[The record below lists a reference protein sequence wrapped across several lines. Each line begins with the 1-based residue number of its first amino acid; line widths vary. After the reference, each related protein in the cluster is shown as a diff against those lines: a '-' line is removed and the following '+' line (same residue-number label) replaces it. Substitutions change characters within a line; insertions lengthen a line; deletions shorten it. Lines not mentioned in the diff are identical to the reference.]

1 MIFSASELERYS
13 RQILIN
19 NIGGTGQRKLKI
31 SKVLVIGAGGLGSP
45 VLIQLASVGIG
56 TIGIIDY
63 DNVELSNLQRQF
75 IHSINTIGI
84 NKALS
89 ARKYIDHLNPEVNTK
104 IYDYKIEKDNCD
116 KIILDYD
123 IVIDASDNFKT
134 RFIVSDSCNRH
145 KKPYIMGA
153 VRSYDGQVSTFIP
166 YEENKKSVLNPE
178 LRDLYSEEN
187 IESDEMGCKEE
198 GVLGV
203 TTGLIGT
210 LMATEAIKL
219 IIGMDNILIG
229 KLLLVDL
236 LNMRFEKIK
245 YKRK

>member
-1 MIFSASELERYS
+1 M
-13 RQILIN
+13 
-19 NIGGTGQRKLKI
+19 
-31 SKVLVIGAGGLGSP
+31 
-45 VLIQLASVGIG
+45 
-56 TIGIIDY
+56 
-63 DNVELSNLQRQF
+63 
-75 IHSINTIGI
+75 
-84 NKALS
+84 
-89 ARKYIDHLNPEVNTK
+89 
-104 IYDYKIEKDNCD
+104 
-116 KIILDYD
+116 
-123 IVIDASDNFKT
+123 IDASDNFKT